1 MQKYD
6 NTTKRQIKVEDLTIE
21 KYRLDNSHTGTIEI
35 LAGGAVDLQR
45 EQGEDGPGG
54 AGRQGLLDEQEVRP
68 RPRQRRLPHRHQQR
82 QD

>member
-1 MQKYD
+1 M
-6 NTTKRQIKVEDLTIE
+6 
-21 KYRLDNSHTGTIEI
+21 

-68 RPRQRRLPHRHQQR
+68 RPRQRRLPQRHQQR
-82 QD
+82 QDRDRLTIVPGKIEVDKSPLFILFSGVHIENNCL

>member
-1 MQKYD
+1 M
-6 NTTKRQIKVEDLTIE
+6 
-21 KYRLDNSHTGTIEI
+21 

-54 AGRQGLLDEQEVRP
+54 AGRQGHLDEQEVRP
-68 RPRQRRLPHRHQQR
+68 RHRQRRLPQRHQQR